1 MDLDTVALVHE
12 PVELTSTKPP
22 SGRSRS
28 IRKRKFESDEDLK
41 RDQEQQKKMRSK
53 DIQMEGPFW
62 FEAGNV
68 DIVDNIKVQHGITNR
83 ERQLLREI
91 VANGFYNAD
100 RLKNILVPLND
111 ETSKTPR
118 LRAFDWAVTNF
129 AKGRPQLMQVGSSI
143 VDPNLD

>member
-1 MDLDTVALVHE
+1 MDLDTVTLDHA

-41 RDQEQQKKMRSK
+41 RDQEQQKRLRSK

-62 FEAGNV
+62 FESGNV
-68 DIVDNIKVQHGITNR
+68 DIVDGIKIQHGITNR

-91 VANGFYNAD
+91 V
-100 RLKNILVPLND
+100 
-111 ETSKTPR
+111 SS
-118 LRAFDWAVTNF
+118 NF
-129 AKGRPQLMQVGSSI
+129 
-143 VDPNLD
+143 